1 MKNFMTSPPP
11 EASARKGLWQ
21 ASLLGALLAVAASA
35 HAVGTASNVT
45 ISNQATLS
53 YQVGG
58 VAQPNIL
65 SDGDSLTA
73 GVQATTFLVDNKV
86 DVLVSGG
93 ITTTSGVVAGAT
105 LVATTFTV
113 TNEGNTTQDFRLDII
128 SAISGDSF
136 DPTACTVSN
145 VAISSGSMGTYT
157 ALDQHI
163 NALTADSVA
172 TVTVTCS
179 IPAGVTNGN
188 TGLVALLATAK
199 ADDAA
204 NSLGADL
211 AETGAATAGVDIVF
225 ADDAGTDDPTGA
237 RDAVH
242 SARNTYQVAS
252 AILTVNK
259 SVTTVCDPFN
269 GTTNPKNIPGA
280 LVKWSV
286 TVSNDA
292 LAGSSATLT
301 QISDAL
307 NANTTFDADFELGNS
322 AANCAAT
329 ANQATSAIGSG
340 FRLSCAGGTRACN
353 TPVFFTTSNTSD
365 AIDLSGSTVYVNFN
379 GGALAG
385 TTGAALPAEGTYTA
399 GELKPGETVTLEFQ
413 VFIN

>member
-1 MKNFMTSPPP
+1 MKSFIASLPP

-35 HAVGTASNVT
+35 QAAGTLSGT
-45 ISNQATLS
+45 DITNQATLS

-65 SDGDSLTA
+65 SDGDALTA
-73 GVQATTFLVDNKV
+73 GVQTTTFTVDNKV
-86 DVLVSGG
+86 DVLVTGG
-93 ITTTSGVVAGAT
+93 ITTTTGVVAGAT

-113 TNEGNTTQDFRLDII
+113 TNEGNTTQDFNLDIV
-128 SAISGDSF
+128 SAIGGDSF

-204 NSLGADL
+204 NTLGANL

-225 ADDAGTDDPTGA
+225 ADDAGTYDAA
-237 RDAVH
+237 RDAAH
-242 SARNTYQVAS
+242 SAHNTYQVAS

-259 SVTTVCDPFN
+259 SVATVCDPFN
-269 GTTNPKNIPGA
+269 GTSNPKNIPGA

-286 TVSNDA
+286 TVSNNA
-292 LAGSSATLT
+292 AAGSSATLT

-353 TPVFFTTSNTSD
+353 TPVFFTTQAADD
-365 AIDLSGSTVYVNFN
+365 AIALSGSTVYVNFN
-379 GGALAG
+379 GDLLGG
-385 TTGAALPAEGTYTA
+385 TTGAALPVEGVDYAA
-399 GELKPGETVTLEFQ
+399 GELKPGESVTLEFQ